1 MYILSIE
8 TSCDE
13 TSISV
18 VQDTVCKNRILSL
31 VTRSQVKE
39 HQDYGGVVPE
49 LAARAHLTN
58 IEPIFNQA
66 INQSGITL
74 KDIDAIAVTAGPGLI
89 GGVLVGVMLAKSL
102 SISLNKPLYG
112 INHLEG
118 HALTARLSND
128 TPYPYLLLLTS
139 GGHCMFVE
147 VLGFRQYKL
156 LGQTLDD
163 AAGECFDKIAKLLDF
178 DFPGGP
184 ALEKKAALGNQKR
197 FIFPM
202 PLKHSAE
209 PNFSFS
215 GLKTAVKLEIERNI
229 QSNQSGYRGQAAVRQ
244 DYNSTD
250 TPRLD
255 RGAHDNASHAN
266 LNMKVSDETACD
278 IAASF
283 QFTVGEI
290 FKERTAKALECSK
303 HKVERLVMA
312 GGVAA
317 NQYLRGVLKQLCEE
331 RRIEAIFPP
340 MHLCTDNAA
349 MIGWAA
355 IEAIQNL
362 VPPTEIDFQP
372 KPRWPLQE
380 INFNKK

>member
-1 MYILSIE
+1 MYILAIE

-18 VQDTVCKNRILSL
+18 MQDTVCENRILSL

-58 IEPIFNQA
+58 IEPIFTQA
-66 INQSGITL
+66 IDQSGITL

-184 ALEKKAALGNQKR
+184 ALEKKASLGDPKR
-197 FIFPM
+197 FTFPM
-202 PLKHSAE
+202 PLRHSFE

-215 GLKTAVKLEIERNI
+215 GLKTAVKLEIERNTI
-229 QSNQSGYRGQAAVRQ
+229 NE
-244 DYNSTD
+244 
-250 TPRLD
+250 
-255 RGAHDNASHAN
+255 H
-266 LNMKVSDETACD
+266 TACD

-317 NQYLRGVLKQLCEE
+317 NQYLRGALKQLCED
-331 RRIEAIFPP
+331 RRIETIFPP

-372 KPRWPLQE
+372 RPRWPLQD
-380 INFNKK
+380 IKI

>member
-1 MYILSIE
+1 MYILAIE

-18 VQDTVCKNRILSL
+18 VQDTACENRILSL

-39 HQDYGGVVPE
+39 HQGYGGVVPE

-66 INQSGITL
+66 ITQSGITL
-74 KDIDAIAVTAGPGLI
+74 KEIDAIAVTAGPGLI

-118 HALTARLSND
+118 HALTARLSHD

-163 AAGECFDKIAKLLDF
+163 AAGECFDKIAKLLNF

-184 ALEKKAALGNQKR
+184 ALEKKAALGEHKR
-197 FIFPM
+197 FTFPM

-215 GLKTAVKLEIERNI
+215 GLKTAVKLEIERNTI
-229 QSNQSGYRGQAAVRQ
+229 DEQS
-244 DYNSTD
+244 
-250 TPRLD
+250 
-255 RGAHDNASHAN
+255 
-266 LNMKVSDETACD
+266 ACD

-290 FKERTAKALECSK
+290 FKERTSKALEYSK
-303 HKVERLVMA
+303 HKAERLVMA

-317 NQYLRGVLKQLCEE
+317 NQYLRGILKQLCEG
-331 RRIEAIFPP
+331 RNIEAIFPP

-355 IEAIQNL
+355 IEAIQNY

-372 KPRWPLQE
+372 KPRWPLRE
-380 INFNKK
+380 IKI

>member
-13 TSISV
+13 TSISIIE
-18 VQDTVCKNRILSL
+18 DNTIDSRILSL
-31 VTRSQVKE
+31 VTRSQINE
-39 HQDYGGVVPE
+39 HHAYGGVVPE

-58 IEPIFNQA
+58 IEQILNQA
-66 INQSGITL
+66 IKQSGISLNTV
-74 KDIDAIAVTAGPGLI
+74 DAIAVTAGPGLI

-102 SISLNKPLYG
+102 CLSLDKPLYA

-118 HALTARLSND
+118 HALTARLSHNV
-128 TPYPYLLLLTS
+128 PYPYLLLLTS

-147 VLGFRQYKL
+147 VLGFRQYSL

-184 ALEKKAALGNQKR
+184 ALEKKAVFGDPKR
-197 FIFPM
+197 FIFPK
-202 PLKHSAE
+202 PLE
-209 PNFSFS
+209 YTPQPNFSFS
-215 GLKTAVKLEIERNI
+215 GLKTAVKQTIEKSI
-229 QSNQSGYRGQAAVRQ
+229 
-244 DYNSTD
+244 
-250 TPRLD
+250 LD
-255 RGAHDNASHAN
+255 EQT
-266 LNMKVSDETACD
+266 VCD

-283 QFTVGEI
+283 QYTVGEI
-290 FKERTAKALECSK
+290 FKERTNKALKCSR

-317 NQYLRGVLKQLCEE
+317 NQYLRRQLQDLCTENS
-331 RRIEAIFPP
+331 IEAIFPP
-340 MHLCTDNAA
+340 IHLCTDNAA

-355 IEAIQNL
+355 IEAIHNGV
-362 VPPTEIDFQP
+362 VPSTNDFQP
-372 KPRWPLQE
+372 LPRWPLE
-380 INFNKK
+380 NLSL

>member
-1 MYILSIE
+1 MFIFAIE

-18 VQDTVCKNRILSL
+18 VKDGVCHERILSL
-31 VTRSQVKE
+31 VTRGQVNE
-39 HQDYGGVVPE
+39 HTPYGGVVPE

-58 IEPIFNQA
+58 IEPILSQA
-66 INQSGITL
+66 ISLSGVPL
-74 KDIDAIAVTAGPGLI
+74 HAIDALAVTAGPGLI

-102 SISLNKPLYG
+102 SMALNKPLYA

-118 HALTARLSND
+118 HALTARLSFD

-147 VLGFRQYKL
+147 IVSFRHYQL

-184 ALEKKAALGNQKR
+184 ALEKKARLGDPKR
-197 FIFPM
+197 FVFPK
-202 PLKHSAE
+202 PLEHSLQ

-215 GLKTAVKLEIERNI
+215 GLKTAVKLAIERN
-229 QSNQSGYRGQAAVRQ
+229 SNDHQ
-244 DYNSTD
+244 
-250 TPRLD
+250 
-255 RGAHDNASHAN
+255 
-266 LNMKVSDETACD
+266 TACD

-290 FKERTAKALECSK
+290 FVERTRKALKASQ
-303 HKVERLVMA
+303 HKVERFVMA

-317 NQYLRGVLKQLCEE
+317 NQHLRNKLQQLCDEHN
-331 RRIEAIFPP
+331 ITAIFPP
-340 MHLCTDNAA
+340 INLCTDNAA

-355 IEAIQNL
+355 IEAVRHGVAPSTLN
-362 VPPTEIDFQP
+362 FQP
-372 KPRWPLQE
+372 LPRWPLTQVTTL
-380 INFNKK
+380 

>member
-13 TSISV
+13 TSVSV
-18 VQDTVCKNRILSL
+18 VQDSTVDNRILSL
-31 VTRSQVKE
+31 VTRSQINE
-39 HQDYGGVVPE
+39 HHAYGGVVPE

-58 IEPIFNQA
+58 IEPILGQA
-66 INQSGITL
+66 IKQSGISL
-74 KDIDAIAVTAGPGLI
+74 NSIDAIAVTAGPGLI

-102 SISLNKPLYG
+102 SLSLNKPLYA

-118 HALTARLSND
+118 HALTARLSHNV
-128 TPYPYLLLLTS
+128 PYPYLLLLTS

-147 VLGFRQYKL
+147 VLGFRQYTL

-184 ALEKKAALGNQKR
+184 ALEKKAMHGDPKR
-197 FIFPM
+197 FIFPK
-202 PLKHSAE
+202 PLEHTPQ

-215 GLKTAVKLEIERNI
+215 GLKTAVKLTIEKN
-229 QSNQSGYRGQAAVRQ
+229 
-244 DYNSTD
+244 T
-250 TPRLD
+250 LD
-255 RGAHDNASHAN
+255 QQT
-266 LNMKVSDETACD
+266 VCD

-283 QFTVGEI
+283 QYTVGEI
-290 FKERTAKALECSK
+290 FKERTNKALRCSI

-317 NQYLRGVLKQLCEE
+317 NKYLRNQLQGLCTENA
-331 RRIEAIFPP
+331 IEAIFPP
-340 MHLCTDNAA
+340 INLCTDNAA

-355 IEAIQNL
+355 IEAIQNGVL
-362 VPPTEIDFQP
+362 PSTESFQP
-372 KPRWPLQE
+372 KPRWPLEQLQS
-380 INFNKK
+380 N

>member
-1 MYILSIE
+1 MYILAIE

-18 VQDTVCKNRILSL
+18 VQDLPNNKRILSL

-39 HQDYGGVVPE
+39 HQAYGGVVPE

-58 IEPIFNQA
+58 IEPIFAQA
-66 INQSGITL
+66 IAQSGVDLNT
-74 KDIDAIAVTAGPGLI
+74 IDAIAVTAGPGLI

-102 SISLNKPLYG
+102 SIALSKPLYG

-118 HALTARLSND
+118 HALTARLSHNVA
-128 TPYPYLLLLTS
+128 YPYLLLLTS

-184 ALEKKAALGNQKR
+184 ALEKKAVHGNPNR
-197 FIFPM
+197 FNFPK
-202 PLKHSAE
+202 PLEHTPQ

-215 GLKTAVKLEIERNI
+215 GLKTAVKLEIER
-229 QSNQSGYRGQAAVRQ
+229 
-244 DYNSTD
+244 STID
-250 TPRLD
+250 D
-255 RGAHDNASHAN
+255 Q
-266 LNMKVSDETACD
+266 TALD

-290 FKERTAKALECSK
+290 FAERTLKALKCCS

-317 NQYLRGVLKQLCEE
+317 NQHLRGVLQQLCKSHGL
-331 RRIEAIFPP
+331 EAIFPP
-340 MHLCTDNAA
+340 MDLCTDNAA

-355 IEAIQNL
+355 IEAIQNT
-362 VPPTEIDFQP
+362 VPPSAIDFQP
-372 KPRWPLQE
+372 QPRWPLQDLNQPSF
-380 INFNKK
+380 I

>member
-1 MYILSIE
+1 MIKKKLKEQKFMYILAIE

-13 TSISV
+13 TSVSI
-18 VQDTVCKNRILSL
+18 VQDGELEKRILSL

-39 HQDYGGVVPE
+39 HQAYGGVVPE

-58 IEPIFNQA
+58 IEPIFTQA
-66 INQSGITL
+66 IAQSGIEL
-74 KDIDAIAVTAGPGLI
+74 KNIDAIAVTSGPGLI

-102 SISLNKPLYG
+102 SIALNKPIYG

-118 HALTARLSND
+118 HALTARLSHD
-128 TPYPYLLLLTS
+128 VLYPYLLLLTS

-147 VLGFRQYKL
+147 VLGFRNYQL

-163 AAGECFDKIAKLLDF
+163 AAGECFDKVAKLLDF

-184 ALEKKAALGNQKR
+184 ALEKKAAFGGAKR
-197 FIFPM
+197 FTFPA
-202 PLKHSAE
+202 PLKHTRK

-215 GLKTAVKLEIERNI
+215 GLKTAVKLEVERNLI
-229 QSNQSGYRGQAAVRQ
+229 
-244 DYNSTD
+244 
-250 TPRLD
+250 
-255 RGAHDNASHAN
+255 
-266 LNMKVSDETACD
+266 DEQTACD

-290 FKERTAKALECSK
+290 FKDRTIKALEHST

-317 NQYLRGVLKQLCEE
+317 NQYLRSELKQLCDIQNVET
-331 RRIEAIFPP
+331 IFPP

-349 MIGWAA
+349 MIGWVA
-355 IEAIQNL
+355 IEAIQNS
-362 VPPTEIDFQP
+362 VSPSGIDFQP

-380 INFNKK
+380 AVF

>member
-1 MYILSIE
+1 MYILAIE

-13 TSISV
+13 TSVSI
-18 VQDTVCKNRILSL
+18 VQNSECEKRILSL

-39 HQDYGGVVPE
+39 HQAYGGVVPE

-58 IEPIFNQA
+58 IEPIFLQA
-66 INQSGITL
+66 IFQSGIEL
-74 KDIDAIAVTAGPGLI
+74 KDIDAIAVTSGPGLI

-102 SISLNKPLYG
+102 SISLNKPIYA

-118 HALTARLSND
+118 HALTARLSHN

-147 VLGFRQYKL
+147 VLGFRKYKL

-163 AAGECFDKIAKLLDF
+163 AAGECFDKVAKLLDF

-184 ALEKKAALGNQKR
+184 ALEKKAALGNHKR
-197 FIFPM
+197 FIFPT
-202 PLKHSAE
+202 PLKHVIE

-215 GLKTAVKLEIERNI
+215 GLKTAVKIEIERNKI
-229 QSNQSGYRGQAAVRQ
+229 DDQ
-244 DYNSTD
+244 
-250 TPRLD
+250 
-255 RGAHDNASHAN
+255 
-266 LNMKVSDETACD
+266 TAYD

-290 FKERTAKALECSK
+290 FKDRTNKALECSS
-303 HKVERLVMA
+303 HKLERLVMA

-317 NQYLRGVLKQLCEE
+317 NQYLRTQLNQLCESKN
-331 RRIEAIFPP
+331 IAAIFPP

-355 IEAIQNL
+355 IEAIQNHI
-362 VPPTEIDFQP
+362 PPSEIDFQP
-372 KPRWPLQE
+372 RPRWPLQDVK
-380 INFNKK
+380 I

>member
-1 MYILSIE
+1 MYILAIE

-18 VQDTVCKNRILSL
+18 VQDTACEKRILSL

-39 HQDYGGVVPE
+39 HQAYGGVVPE

-58 IEPIFNQA
+58 IEPIFTQA
-66 INQSGITL
+66 IIQSGITL
-74 KDIDAIAVTAGPGLI
+74 KDIDAIAVTSGPGLI

-118 HALTARLSND
+118 HALTARLSHD

-163 AAGECFDKIAKLLDF
+163 ASGECFDKIAKLLDF

-184 ALEKKAALGNQKR
+184 ALEKKATLGNPKR
-197 FIFPM
+197 FTFPM
-202 PLKHSAE
+202 PLKHSSE

-215 GLKTAVKLEIERNI
+215 GLKTAVKLEIERNTI
-229 QSNQSGYRGQAAVRQ
+229 
-244 DYNSTD
+244 
-250 TPRLD
+250 
-255 RGAHDNASHAN
+255 
-266 LNMKVSDETACD
+266 DEQTACD

-290 FKERTAKALECSK
+290 FKERTTKALECSK

-317 NQYLRGVLKQLCEE
+317 NQYLRVTLKQLCEE
-331 RRIEAIFPP
+331 RSIEAIFPP

-355 IEAIQNL
+355 IEAIQNQ

-372 KPRWPLQE
+372 RPRWPLQE
-380 INFNKK
+380 VIAYSK